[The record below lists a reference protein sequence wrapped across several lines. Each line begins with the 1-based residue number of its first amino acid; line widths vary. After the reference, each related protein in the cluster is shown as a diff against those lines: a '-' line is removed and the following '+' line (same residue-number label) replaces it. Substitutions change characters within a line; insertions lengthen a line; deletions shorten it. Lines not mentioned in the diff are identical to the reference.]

1 MRTTSY
7 TALLAAALVLAPATI
22 AWTTPSDALRLQPES
37 KLWVTGTSN
46 VRDFECAAASITV
59 DVAAGP
65 GAVALIASGEKA
77 VTSVGVRV
85 PAAQLDCRNGKMNS
99 HMLKALK
106 ATEHPEIA
114 FDLTS
119 YELATV
125 AAGVKVSLTGDL
137 TLGGVKKAIT
147 MIAKAA
153 PVEGGALKVTGA
165 QDIVLSEYGLKA
177 PTLMMGTLKV
187 QDLVQV
193 HFDLLLK
200 E

>member
-1 MRTTSY
+1 MRKSSY
-7 TALLAAALVLAPATI
+7 TALLAALMLAPATI
-22 AWTTPSDALRLQPES
+22 AWTTPADTLTLQPES

-46 VRDFECAAASITV
+46 VRDFECAAGAVTV
-59 DVAAGP
+59 DVVSVP

-77 VTSVGVRV
+77 VKGVGVRV
-85 PAAQLDCRNGKMNS
+85 PAAQLDCKNGKMNS

-106 ATEHPEIA
+106 ATEHPEIT

-125 AAGVKVSLTGDL
+125 TSGVKVTLVGDL
-137 TLGGVKKAIT
+137 TLGGVKKSIT

-153 PVEGGALKVTGA
+153 PVDGGALKVTGV
-165 QDIVLSEYGLKA
+165 QDVVLSEYGLKA

-187 QDLVQV
+187 QDLVKV

>member
-1 MRTTSY
+1 MHKRSY
-7 TALLAAALVLAPATI
+7 TALLAGLTLVPATI
-22 AWTTPSDALRLQPES
+22 AWTASAGTLFLQPES

-46 VRDFECAAASITV
+46 VRDFECTATSVTV
-59 DVAAGP
+59 DVAALP
-65 GAVALIASGEKA
+65 GAVVLVTGGEKG

-85 PAAQLDCRNGKMNS
+85 PAGQLDCQNGKMNA
-99 HMLKALK
+99 HMMKAIK
-106 ATEHPEIA
+106 AAEFPQIA

-125 AAGVKVSLTGDL
+125 PAAVNVTMTGDL
-137 TLGGVKKAIT
+137 TLGGVKKTIT
-147 MIAKAA
+147 IKSKAA
-153 PVEGGALKVTGA
+153 PAENGALKVTGV
-165 QDIVLSEYGLKA
+165 QDIRLSDFGLKA
-177 PTLMMGTLKV
+177 PQLMMGTLKV

>member
-1 MRTTSY
+1 MRKTSY
-7 TALLAAALVLAPATI
+7 TALLAALILAPATI
-22 AWTTPSDALRLQPES
+22 AWAPTADTLTLQPES

-46 VRDFECAAASITV
+46 VRDFECAATSLTV
-59 DVAAGP
+59 DVTSVP
-65 GAVALIASGEKA
+65 GAVALVASGEKG

-106 ATEHPEIA
+106 ATENPQIA
-114 FDLTS
+114 FDLAS
-119 YELATV
+119 YELATL
-125 AAGVKVSLTGDL
+125 AAGVKVTLTGEL
-137 TLGGVKKAIT
+137 TLGGVKKTIT

-153 PVEGGALKVTGA
+153 PIEGGALKVTGVH
-165 QDIVLSEYGLKA
+165 DVLLSDYGLKA
-177 PTLMMGTLKV
+177 PTLMLGTLKV
-187 QDLVQV
+187 SDLVQV

>member
-7 TALLAAALVLAPATI
+7 TALLAALTLAPATI
-22 AWTTPSDALRLQPES
+22 AWTTPADTLTLQPES

-46 VRDFECAAASITV
+46 VRDFECAAGSVTV
-59 DVAAGP
+59 DVASLP

-77 VTSVGVRV
+77 VQGVGVRV
-85 PAAQLDCRNGKMNS
+85 PAAQLDCKNGKMNS

-106 ATEHPEIA
+106 ATEHPEIV
-114 FDLTS
+114 FELTS
-119 YELATV
+119 YELATITP
-125 AAGVKVSLTGDL
+125 GVKVTLVGDL
-137 TLGGVKKAIT
+137 TLGGVKKSIT
-147 MIAKAA
+147 LIAKAA
-153 PVEGGALKVTGA
+153 AVDGGALKVTGV
-165 QDIVLSEYGLKA
+165 QDIVLSDYGLKA